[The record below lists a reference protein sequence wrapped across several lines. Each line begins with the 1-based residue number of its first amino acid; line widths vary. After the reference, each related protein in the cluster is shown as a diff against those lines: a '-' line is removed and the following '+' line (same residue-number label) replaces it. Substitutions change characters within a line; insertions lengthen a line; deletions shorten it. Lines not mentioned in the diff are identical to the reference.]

1 MTAIHLASPVPVLR
15 MFDVARA
22 YEFYRD
28 YLGFTVDWE
37 HRFGAEFPLYA
48 QVSRAEATFHLSEHH
63 GDGTPRSVVWIAVG
77 DVFAWH
83 AELAAKSYRYAEP
96 GHPETVPAVRASSW
110 SIRPATCSASPS
122 RSSAALLWRPRSP
135 HGYG

>member
-1 MTAIHLASPVPVLR
+1 MHLAPAIPVLR

-48 QVSRAEATFHLSEHH
+48 QVSRAETTFHLSEHH
-63 GDGTPRSVVWIAVG
+63 GDGTPGSVVWIAVG
-77 DVFAWH
+77 DVFAWQS
-83 AELAAKSYRYAEP
+83 ELAAKSYRYANP
-96 GHPETVPAVRASSW
+96 GPPEDGPGGPGFELVD
-110 SIRPATCSASPS
+110 PS
-122 RSSAALLWRPRSP
+122 GNVLRFAQPK
-135 HGYG
+135 